1 MRDRAGTGRLHGMA
15 RVLMMASG
23 LCVATPVVAAE
34 ITVSAASSL
43 TQVFKAVES
52 AFEQQRPGTDV
63 VLNFGA
69 SDVVLQQMI
78 AGAPVDVFASA
89 DQIAMD
95 RAVAAHAVIA
105 STRIDFATNRLV
117 VIVPEARAGSLA
129 SAKDLAD
136 ASVRRVAYGNP
147 ASVPVGRYAQAALQ
161 RDGLWDAV
169 SAKGIPAQNVRQAL
183 DYVARGEVDAGIVFA
198 TDAAV
203 MPHAVRIAAELASV
217 TPVTYPI
224 ARTTGAREVREADA
238 FVAFVRST
246 DGQRILAEHG
256 FGPAP

>member
-1 MRDRAGTGRLHGMA
+1 MTDRAETGRLQSVA
-15 RVLMMASG
+15 LALSLTSG
-23 LCVATPVVAAE
+23 LCAAAPVVAAE
-34 ITVSAASSL
+34 ITVSAAASL
-43 TQVFKAVES
+43 TQAFKAIES
-52 AFEQQRPGTDV
+52 AFERQRPGTDV

-69 SDVVLQQMI
+69 SDVVLQQIM

-89 DQIAMD
+89 DQVAMD
-95 RAVAAHAVIA
+95 RAVAASAVVA
-105 STRIDFATNRLV
+105 ATRIDFATNRLV
-117 VIVPEARAGSLA
+117 VIVPEARAKSLT
-129 SAKDLAD
+129 SVKSLAD

-203 MPHAVRIAAELASV
+203 MPHAVRIAAELPSV
-217 TPVTYPI
+217 APVTYPI
-224 ARTTGAREVREADA
+224 ARTTSAQEVREADA

-256 FGPAP
+256 FGRAP